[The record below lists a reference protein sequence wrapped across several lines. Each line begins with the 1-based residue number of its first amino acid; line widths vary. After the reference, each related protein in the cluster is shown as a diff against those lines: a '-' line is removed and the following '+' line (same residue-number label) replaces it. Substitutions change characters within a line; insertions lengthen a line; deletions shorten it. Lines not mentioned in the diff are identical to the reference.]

1 MHFINKMNTDKKYLI
16 YIYGVLFIMIIIQKK
31 RLIYIGL
38 MVFVSIFVCSM
49 TVNNTENTVQT
60 VAIPVSNKVIVV
72 DAGHGKPDERCRK

>member
-1 MHFINKMNTDKKYLI
+1 MQFINKMNTDKKYLI

-31 RLIYIGL
+31 RLIYISL

-72 DAGHGKPDERCRK
+72 DAGHGKPDERR

>member
-1 MHFINKMNTDKKYLI
+1 MNTDKKYLI